1 MQEANFDQ
9 ELKVDETLAEWGEC
23 FVDLHGLPMPRV
35 VEASLDSDKIMTVKY
50 ERKRSLSE
58 AELQ

>member
-1 MQEANFDQ
+1 M
-9 ELKVDETLAEWGEC
+9 G
-23 FVDLHGLPMPRV
+23 LHGLAMPRV
-35 VEASLDSDKIMTVKY
+35 VGASLDSDKTMIVKY